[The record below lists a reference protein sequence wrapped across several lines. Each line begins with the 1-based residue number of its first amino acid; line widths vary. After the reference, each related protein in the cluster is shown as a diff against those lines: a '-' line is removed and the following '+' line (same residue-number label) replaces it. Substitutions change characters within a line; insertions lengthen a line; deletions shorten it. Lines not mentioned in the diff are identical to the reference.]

1 MFTALVQVKIA
12 DWNPIRRNVV
22 VYLVLM
28 LSTTIHLNALALA
41 AVRGVVQLMGV
52 YVQIEF

>member
-1 MFTALVQVKIA
+1 MQVKIA

-22 VYLVLM
+22 VYLVLI

-52 YVQIEF
+52 FVQIEF